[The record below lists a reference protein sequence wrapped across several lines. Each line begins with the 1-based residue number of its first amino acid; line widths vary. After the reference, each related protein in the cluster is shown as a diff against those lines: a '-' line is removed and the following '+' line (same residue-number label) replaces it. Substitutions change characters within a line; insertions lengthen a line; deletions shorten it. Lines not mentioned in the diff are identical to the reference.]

1 MLLWKINNEK
11 KYDVIIAGGG
21 VIGAACAYFLSR
33 EKDLSIALVDIKKPG
48 NASRASAGG
57 LWAIGESVGLGCG
70 VIFFKTLS
78 KLQSE
83 ANGKEVPT
91 MRPHVLP
98 ECFFEF
104 ALKSNDMF
112 PKLHEELLEKHGV
125 DFKFEST
132 GLKFIIYN
140 EADQE
145 YAQQITDGIPHLKH
159 HIRWLD
165 AQQLRE
171 EEPYVTPDA
180 LGAIDFT
187 CDHQVNPYRL
197 VDAYT
202 EAARQNG
209 VDLFLNT
216 TITGVEREGNRVTG
230 INTEKGYLACDT
242 LVNAAGAWANDLCEM
257 ATGTNIPIFP
267 VKGQIVLSERMPKIL
282 NGCVSTSDCYI
293 AQKDN
298 GEVLIGSTTEEK
310 GYDTTTTLDKLKEL
324 SQGATKCFPIL
335 LESNIKRT
343 WAGLRPGTP
352 DELPILGRVK
362 NIDGYINA
370 CGHFRTGILTSAIT
384 GELIE
389 QLIRGRSTTIDLTP
403 FSADR
408 FDNIDVKE
416 EHYGTQLINNE
427 HCA

>member
-1 MLLWKINNEK
+1 
-11 KYDVIIAGGG
+11 
-21 VIGAACAYFLSR
+21 VIGAACAYYLSR
-33 EKDLSIALVDIKKPG
+33 EKDLSVALVDFKKPG

-83 ANGKEVPT
+83 ANGAEVPT
-91 MRPHVLP
+91 MRPHILP

-104 ALKSNDMF
+104 ALKSNDMY
-112 PKLHEELLEKHGV
+112 PKLHQELLDKHGV
-125 DFKFEST
+125 DFKFETT
-132 GLKFIIYN
+132 GLKFIIYD

-145 YAQQITDGIPHLKH
+145 YAKQITEGIPHLKD

-165 AQQLRE
+165 AKQLHE
-171 EEPYVTPDA
+171 EEPYVNPDA
-180 LGAIDFT
+180 IGAIDFT

-209 VDLFLNT
+209 VDMYLNT
-216 TITGVEREGNRVTG
+216 KITDVIREGQKVTG
-230 INTEKGYLACDT
+230 IQTEKGILHCDT
-242 LVNAAGAWANDLCEM
+242 LVNAAGAWANDLCHM
-257 ATGTNIPIFP
+257 ATGFKIPVFP

-282 NGCVSTSDCYI
+282 RGCISTSDCYI

-324 SQGATKCFPIL
+324 SQGATKCLPLL
-335 LESNIKRT
+335 LESNIKRC

-352 DELPILGRVK
+352 DELPILGPIDGV
-362 NIDGYINA
+362 DGYINA

-384 GELIE
+384 GELID
-389 QLIRGRSTTIDLTP
+389 QLIRGLPTTIDLAP
-403 FSADR
+403 FRADR
-408 FDNIDVKE
+408 FNDIEVKP
-416 EHYGTQLINNE
+416 EHYGSQSEAQLQVQTDAQPE
-427 HCA
+427 QEALAETTSA